1 MICHSPAEGHLG
13 AFQFLSIL
21 NKAAGAFGCV
31 SLDADTLSLSKYLVA
46 LLSQMSVF

>member
-21 NKAAGAFGCV
+21 NKAAGAFGSVC
-31 SLDADTLSLSKYLVA
+31 LDADTLSLSKYLVA
-46 LLSQMSVF
+46 LLG